1 MGWERNSVILLHA
14 EVERLFDKE
23 RKMSQDREALECMVC
38 LDNCGKVCVAVV
50 GVRVSKES
58 DRK

>member
-14 EVERLFDKE
+14 EVERLFDIE

-38 LDNCGKVCVAVV
+38 LDNCGKFCVAVV
-50 GVRVSKES
+50 GVRVSKEGG
-58 DRK
+58 RK

>member
-14 EVERLFDKE
+14 EVERLFDIE
-23 RKMSQDREALECMVC
+23 RKMSQDREALECTVC
-38 LDNCGKVCVAVV
+38 LDNCGKFCVAVV

-58 DRK
+58 GRK